1 MHAYLQLC
9 ASAMHVSVCM
19 LNSASIACF
28 YIYSREIYHIILYF
42 SFILQWTV
50 RLITLHTLQWVQT
63 KHLAW
68 QALQLILWWIL
79 VSYSQAPLPHP
90 TPSCLFSVLV
100 LHRINLLPVSRVMG
114 LWCVYPFKLLQLT
127 HRRHTDIYTQ
137 WHKHAHVHVAP
148 LITCTS
154 SLFNAT
160 QTHSTSF
167 NTCTNTIERH
177 RHACIHQSLAPLPF
191 PFSPL
196 SFPF

>member
-1 MHAYLQLC
+1 
-9 ASAMHVSVCM
+9 MHVSVCM

-90 TPSCLFSVLV
+90 ILPLFSTHPTQDQSVTSLTCHGPV
-100 LHRINLLPVSRVMG
+100 VHIPWACGVYTHSNYSSSHTGDTQTYARSGTNMLMCTLHLS
-114 LWCVYPFKLLQLT
+114 C
-127 HRRHTDIYTQ
+127 
-137 WHKHAHVHVAP
+137 
-148 LITCTS
+148 ITCTS
-154 SLFNAT
+154 SLFNAR